1 MRVTVHLPEVLRARA
16 GGTAR
21 LEVEL
26 NGSTTLDDLLDELAA
41 SHPAVERQLRDESRT
56 LRRYVNF
63 YLAGEE
69 CRALDGAAT
78 VLTDGQEVRVVPSV
92 AGG

>member
-1 MRVTVHLPEVLRARA
+1 MRITVHLPAMLRPRA
-16 GGTAR
+16 DGAAR
-21 LEVEL
+21 LEFDL
-26 NGSTTLDDLLDELAA
+26 DGATTLDDLLDEIALR
-41 SHPAVERQLRDESRT
+41 HPALERRLRDESRA

-69 CRALDGAAT
+69 CRSLDGAAT
-78 VLTDGQEVRVVPSV
+78 TLTDGQEVRVVPSV